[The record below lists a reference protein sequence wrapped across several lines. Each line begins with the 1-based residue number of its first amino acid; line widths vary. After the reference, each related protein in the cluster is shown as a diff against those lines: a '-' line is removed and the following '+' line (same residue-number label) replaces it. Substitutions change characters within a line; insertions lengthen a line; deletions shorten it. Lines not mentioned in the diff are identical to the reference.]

1 MTYTAQDYAWM
12 VKQGYMKLS
21 DVPSAMQADVKYIM
35 NYKEPKHNTNTAKTY
50 TVEQVTNALASL
62 LTKEI
67 SKTGDLKASIK
78 AVLQEAGIR

>member
-21 DVPSAMQADVKYIM
+21 DVPIEMQADVKYIM
-35 NYKEPKHNTNTAKTY
+35 NYKEPKNTAKTY

-62 LTKEI
+62 LAKEI

-78 AVLQEAGIR
+78 AVLQEAGLK